1 MVLSGW
7 NGSESEKK
15 KTCGNI
21 ITEGHA
27 VMQPI
32 AHGIHCTISFGFI
45 RPLGVCYVIKINQYM
60 KL

>member
-1 MVLSGW
+1 MVLKVK
-7 NGSESEKK
+7 KK